1 MGIKKHFAVI
11 LVSSNL
17 FLIILKIKN
26 VQVCT
31 QIPFLIRYV
40 PDEYKTQ
47 QMCYKAILENVGTL
61 NSLTVC
67 CKNQEVC
74 NKAVDNY
81 PH

>member
-1 MGIKKHFAVI
+1 M
-11 LVSSNL
+11 
-17 FLIILKIKN
+17 
-26 VQVCT
+26 QVCT

-74 NKAVDNY
+74 NKAIDNY